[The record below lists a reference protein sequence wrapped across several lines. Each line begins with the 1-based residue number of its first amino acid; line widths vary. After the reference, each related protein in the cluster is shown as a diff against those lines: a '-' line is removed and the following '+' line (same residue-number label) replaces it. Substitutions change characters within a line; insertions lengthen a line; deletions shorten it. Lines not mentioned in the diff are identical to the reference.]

1 MSRAAVRSMAAALR
15 QELRLGRVRGVAVT
29 TMLAP
34 SVDTPLHRVAANHSG
49 RAVRPMRPIYPA
61 ERVAATILRQ
71 LRRPRLEVVAGGPLA
86 KALTH
91 GHALVPGLTEWLVA
105 EEARRS
111 LRGPGRGAPRTGVDG
126 VPATSGNLYR
136 PASEPG
142 TASGD

>member
-1 MSRAAVRSMAAALR
+1 
-15 QELRLGRVRGVAVT
+15 
-29 TMLAP
+29 
-34 SVDTPLHRVAANHSG
+34 
-49 RAVRPMRPIYPA
+49 MRPVYPA

-86 KALTH
+86 KALAH

-111 LRGPGRGAPRTGVDG
+111 LRGPGRGARTGVDR
-126 VPATSGNLYR
+126 VPATSGSVYR

-142 TASGD
+142 TTSGG